1 MGYRGLRAVMGGG
14 ECPGYKGLYE
24 SISVVDRVARG
35 ADAGVADAL
44 GEVVPSRAASS
55 SKGPISARA
64 AARSEPQT
72 GTSRLTKSST
82 RSSHRASL
90 TSGLPAPSRRGAL
103 DWSPDGGWERT
114 DWHTLPHEDDAAA
127 IG

>member
-1 MGYRGLRAVMGGG
+1 MGGG